1 LPLGALFASMVIAAD
16 SSHAAGSSP
25 QRLDLGIPV

>member
-1 LPLGALFASMVIAAD
+1 VMSGMIAAD

>member
-1 LPLGALFASMVIAAD
+1 LMSGMIAAD

-25 QRLDLGIPV
+25 QRLELGIPV